1 MATTPRQQILK
12 QIAEIR
18 RKMDPDMLDSAERI
32 ARHHLGLPPKPSEAV
47 RLFQQAMSGNA
58 RQKAEILAEIL
69 AEVERRV
76 ARQKTRH

>member
-58 RQKAEILAEIL
+58 RQKAEILAE
-69 AEVERRV
+69 VERRV